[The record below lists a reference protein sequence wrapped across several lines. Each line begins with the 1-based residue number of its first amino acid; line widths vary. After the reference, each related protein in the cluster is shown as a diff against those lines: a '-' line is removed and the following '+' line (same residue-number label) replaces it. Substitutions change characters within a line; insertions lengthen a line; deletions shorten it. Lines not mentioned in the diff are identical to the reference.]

1 MTGPTFGLQTGADTR
16 DAPTRRHTRAS
27 EHAGRREQAR
37 RPEPPRGRHSTPTS
51 VSTGIRWPGRTAKT
65 TRANQNALGAR
76 HLGIGLTFSGG
87 VIAVFLLWRFGVQWA
102 GYPYP
107 LLTLTAWCMLTAV
120 VTIAIAT
127 TQQSA
132 RMPHWL
138 FPVAFGA
145 GVIAAVLDLVGSWG
159 LAGDGIYPTAAPAAG
174 ALLTGFVT
182 SRPGREIFGATA
194 MLGTAMMVAVVV
206 AQRDDPLTLGTDILT
221 LFLGIGP
228 PVLSVFI
235 VRAFRRMVQL
245 ELDLVLVQG
254 TVTQPRYTVGM
265 LASEQLAELD
275 LEAERLLDDVAEGA
289 APLPLAPEKANTA
302 AALATQLRLHL
313 IEGRKETWLRHAI
326 NESEF
331 LAPSVELDDPNGLAG
346 LLSPAQRDALL
357 LTLWLLIGDS
367 SRNAPTVSLTFGP
380 IPPAPR
386 RDQSRLVFPI
396 RLSTTGV
403 PRRRVDPETWQ
414 AIRVVGPYVD
424 SGRGGSVSAE
434 ITCSVDNPADA

>member
-1 MTGPTFGLQTGADTR
+1 MSGSAFGLEAGPDPEQ
-16 DAPTRRHTRAS
+16 TRREARS
-27 EHAGRREQAR
+27 REHAGRRDQAR
-37 RPEPPRGRHSTPTS
+37 KPQPPRGRHSTPSTS
-51 VSTGIRWPGRTAKT
+51 LAPGIRWPGRTAKT

-87 VIAVFLLWRFGVQWA
+87 VIAVFLLWRFAVQWP
-102 GYPYP
+102 GYTYP
-107 LLTLTAWCMLTAV
+107 LLTLTAWCVLAAV
-120 VTIAIAT
+120 VTVALVT

-132 RMPHWL
+132 KMPRWL
-138 FPVAFGA
+138 FTVAFGA
-145 GVIAAVLDLVGSWG
+145 GVVAALLDLVGSLG
-159 LAGDGIYPTAAPAAG
+159 LAGDGVYPTAAPAAG

-182 SRPGREIFGATA
+182 SRPNRQILAATGLLGVA
-194 MLGTAMMVAVVV
+194 MVV
-206 AQRDDPLTLGTDILT
+206 AIAVAHREDPLTLGNDILT
-221 LFLGIGP
+221 LMLGVVP
-228 PVLSVFI
+228 PVLAVFI

-275 LEAERLLDDVAEGA
+275 LEAERLLDDVAEGH

-313 IEGRKETWLRHAI
+313 IEGRKETWLHHAI

-331 LAPSVELDDPNGLAG
+331 LAPSVDLEDPDGLAG

-357 LTLWLLIGDS
+357 LTLWLIIGDAT
-367 SRNAPTVSLTFGP
+367 RNPPTVSLTLGP
-380 IPPAPR
+380 IPPTSHR
-386 RDQSRLVFPI
+386 EHSKLVFPI

-424 SGRGGSVSAE
+424 SGRGGSVSAD

>member
-1 MTGPTFGLQTGADTR
+1 MSGPTFGLEVGE
-16 DAPTRRHTRAS
+16 TRREVRS
-27 EHAGRREQAR
+27 REQAR
-37 RPEPPRGRHSTPTS
+37 RQEQSRRPEPARGRHSTP
-51 VSTGIRWPGRTAKT
+51 STGLGPGIRWPGRTAKT

-87 VIAVFLLWRFGVQWA
+87 VIAVFLLWRFAVQWT
-102 GYPYP
+102 GYPFLLLP
-107 LLTLTAWCMLTAV
+107 LVAWVLLAATVAV
-120 VTIAIAT
+120 GLAT

-138 FPVAFGA
+138 FPTALAA
-145 GVIAAVLDLVGSWG
+145 GGVAAVADLIGSWG

-182 SRPGREIFGATA
+182 SRQSREILAATGLLGVA
-194 MLGTAMMVAVVV
+194 MLTAIAVAH
-206 AQRDDPLTLGTDILT
+206 RDDPLTLGTDVLT
-221 LFLGIGP
+221 LLLALGP
-228 PVLSVFI
+228 AVLSVFI

-254 TVTQPRYTVGM
+254 TVSQPRYTVGM

-275 LEAERLLDDVAEGA
+275 LEAERLLEDVATGQ
-289 APLPLAPEKANTA
+289 APLPLPQEDANIA
-302 AALATQLRLHL
+302 ATLATQLRVHL
-313 IEGRKETWLRHAI
+313 IEGRKETWLHHAI

-331 LAPSVELDDPNGLAG
+331 LAPSVDLHDPNGLAG

-357 LTLWLLIGDS
+357 LTLWLLIGDAT
-367 SRNAPTVSLTFGP
+367 RNTTVSLTLGP
-380 IPPAPR
+380 IPPAAR
-386 RDQSRLVFPI
+386 GDQGKLVFPI

-424 SGRGGSVSAE
+424 SGRGGSVSAD

>member
-1 MTGPTFGLQTGADTR
+1 MSGGAFGLDTGSGEQ
-16 DAPTRRHTRAS
+16 TRRQTRTR
-27 EHAGRREQAR
+27 EHEEHRDGRRQQAA
-37 RPEPPRGRHSTPTS
+37 RGRHSTP
-51 VSTGIRWPGRTAKT
+51 STGLTPGIRWPGRTAKT

-87 VIAVFLLWRFGVQWA
+87 VIAVFLLWRFAVQWT

-107 LLTLTAWCMLTAV
+107 QLSLVAWCMLAGV
-120 VTIAIAT
+120 VTAALVT

-132 RMPHWL
+132 RMPRWL

-145 GVIAAVLDLVGSWG
+145 GVVAVVLDLVGSWG
-159 LAGDGIYPTAAPAAG
+159 LSGDGIYPTAAPAAG

-182 SRPGREIFGATA
+182 SRPNRQILAATGLLGFA
-194 MLGTAMMVAVVV
+194 MLVAITV
-206 AQRDDPLTLGTDILT
+206 AHRDDPLTLGTDILT
-221 LFLGIGP
+221 LLLALAP
-228 PVLSVFI
+228 PVLGVFI

-254 TVTQPRYTVGM
+254 TVTQPRYAVGM
-265 LASEQLAELD
+265 LASAQLAELD
-275 LEAERLLDDVAEGA
+275 LKAERLLDDVAAGL
-289 APLPLAPEKANTA
+289 APLPLPPEKANTA

-313 IEGRKETWLRHAI
+313 IEGRKETWLHHAI

-346 LLSPAQRDALL
+346 LLSQAQRDALL
-357 LTLWLLIGDS
+357 LTLWLIIGDS
-367 SRNAPTVSLTFGP
+367 SRNAPTVSLTLGP
-380 IPPAPR
+380 IPPTPHR
-386 RDQSRLVFPI
+386 EHSRLVFPI